1 MSPVTDLPLRH
12 SCRALLVDGDRI
24 LLARHRVDDYAVW
37 AGPGG
42 GVEPGET
49 HLEALARELHEE
61 TGLILTADHAP
72 QLVWIQT
79 ATMPWMRAQGFAG
92 IVNHYFLIPVDK
104 FPPVSGVP
112 PESPGHPDAEGIVD
126 QRWWTLAAMDAAYTA
141 GELFSPRALPNLLR
155 ELLTDGPPPTPLALG
170 L

>member
-1 MSPVTDLPLRH
+1 MNSLLPLCRDRHPEAGKVIAPLSVTVFPVTDLPLRH

-49 HLEALARELHEE
+49 HVEALARELHEE

-79 ATMPWMRAQGFAG
+79 ATMPWMRAQGYAG
-92 IVNHYFLIPVDK
+92 ILNHYFLIPVDE
-104 FPPVSGVP
+104 F
-112 PESPGHPDAEGIVD
+112 
-126 QRWWTLAAMDAAYTA
+126 
-141 GELFSPRALPNLLR
+141 
-155 ELLTDGPPPTPLALG
+155 
-170 L
+170 